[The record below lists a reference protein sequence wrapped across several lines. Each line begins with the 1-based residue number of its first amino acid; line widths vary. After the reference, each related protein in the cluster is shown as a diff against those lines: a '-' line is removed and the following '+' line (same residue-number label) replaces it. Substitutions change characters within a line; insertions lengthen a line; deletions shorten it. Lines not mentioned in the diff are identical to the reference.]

1 MVYHMLVINIGILVT
16 FIPLHCVGFNALP
29 RRISE
34 FVESINS
41 WNSVSSLGS
50 SVSLV
55 SLVML
60 NSNVSIRIPVYTTE
74 ALQVPESSKLTSL
87 RLLYAPSC

>member
-16 FIPLHCVGFNALP
+16 FIPLHFMGFSALP

-74 ALQVPESSKLTSL
+74 APQVPESSKLTSL